1 MTQAKRIVILLLALS
16 LLLSFVSCNKESP
29 EETEES
35 EVLSDTEEKTE
46 APTEKKTE
54 KKTEKATVKPIDRPA
69 DKEPSGAFSLNIG
82 SYNIANGR
90 EIGHDLTK
98 LGEDIKNADLD
109 VVGLQEVDQFVA
121 RSGDQ
126 DTMKILSESSGLPY
140 YQFFKAIDHQGGE
153 YGVGILSK
161 YPILEY
167 EHELLHSP
175 DLEQRVLGHALID
188 VDGTQIDFFVTHL
201 SYENA
206 EVHAIQTEAVI
217 EKISQYENFVLTGD
231 FNTESFDSYA
241 KAGFGTVNNDKYSV
255 KTYQDQTIDNII
267 YAKDA
272 WRFGIPIALANGHS
286 DHNMLYATAR
296 FILK

>member
-1 MTQAKRIVILLLALS
+1 MKIMKTLS
-16 LLLSFVSCNKESP
+16 LLLCLSVIGSFVACNTAEEKETAVPTES
-29 EETEES
+29 EAHTEEP
-35 EVLSDTEEKTE
+35 TETPTEK
-46 APTEKKTE
+46 PTEKKTSKPTE
-54 KKTEKATVKPIDRPA
+54 KKQEYLFA
-69 DKEPSGAFSLNIG
+69 LNFG

-90 EIGHDLTK
+90 DVGHDLTQ
-98 LGEDIKNADLD
+98 LGADIKNAKLD
-109 VVGLQEVDQFVA
+109 IVGLQEVDQFVA
-121 RSGDQ
+121 RSGNQ

-206 EVHAIQTEAVI
+206 EVHAIQTAAVI

-231 FNTESFDSYA
+231 FNTESFDPYYIENRFGALNNGAYKVPTYA
-241 KAGFGTVNNDKYSV
+241 NQS
-255 KTYQDQTIDNII
+255 IDNII
-267 YAKDA
+267 YRRESWK
-272 WRFGIPIALANGHS
+272 FGKPFALVNGHS
-286 DHNMLYATAR
+286 DHNMLYTTAH

>member
-1 MTQAKRIVILLLALS
+1 MTQAKRIVVFLLALS

-35 EVLSDTEEKTE
+35 EALSDTEEKTE

-54 KKTEKATVKPIDRPA
+54 KKTSKPTEKKQ
-69 DKEPSGAFSLNIG
+69 EYLFSLNFG

-90 EIGHDLTK
+90 NVGHDLTK
-98 LGEDIKNADLD
+98 LGEDIKNADID

-121 RSGDQ
+121 RSGNQ

-140 YQFFKAIDHQGGE
+140 YRFFKAIDHQGGE
-153 YGVGILSK
+153 YGVGILSR

-167 EHELLHSP
+167 ESQQLHSP
-175 DLEQRVLGHALID
+175 NLEQRVLGHALID
-188 VDGTQIDFFVTHL
+188 IDGTHVDFFVTHL

-206 EVHAIQTEAVI
+206 EIHAIQTEAVI

-231 FNTESFDSYA
+231 FNTESFDPYYIENR
-241 KAGFGTVNNDKYSV
+241 FGALNNGAYKVPTFANQS
-255 KTYQDQTIDNII
+255 IDNII
-267 YAKDA
+267 YRRESWK
-272 WRFGIPIALANGHS
+272 FGKPLALVNGHS